1 MRSALRWML
10 ACFALCAPMMAS
22 AGTASGTLEVN
33 GKVFHLKHAYG
44 VSIEDWT
51 DRSKAATLL
60 IVSDKPVPEKIL
72 NERVSIFD
80 LRDAGVNGLKFE
92 FYSGG
97 ENYAMMIV
105 GAGVE
110 GSVSSSGTFDS
121 SQFTKFEPTKIAG
134 KVRDEKSFGDTNLKY
149 ELNFESD
156 VMPRTPKENPSAEDM
171 KAAQNTES
179 AKAYISFNEA
189 VREGDLDAIRAGVV
203 PERAEQM
210 DTPQFK
216 EMLGFVQSM
225 MPSDIKVLTANE
237 TGDTAELAVTG
248 KDDDVDKEGVVTLR
262 RLNGKWLVEG
272 ESWR

>member
-1 MRSALRWML
+1 MGTA
-10 ACFALCAPMMAS
+10 

-33 GKVFHLKHAYG
+33 GKVFQLKHAYG
-44 VSIEDWT
+44 LSIEDWT
-51 DRSKAATLL
+51 DKSKTATLL
-60 IVSDKPVPEKIL
+60 IVSDNPVPDKLL

-80 LRDAGVNGLKFE
+80 LRDAQVNGLKFE
-92 FYSGG
+92 FYSRG

-121 SQFTKFEPTKIAG
+121 SQFSTFESTKVAG
-134 KVRDEKSFGDTNLKY
+134 QIRDQKSFGNTNLNY
-149 ELNFESD
+149 ELEFESD
-156 VMPRTPKENPSAEDM
+156 VVPRTPKGKPSTADM
-171 KAAQNTES
+171 KAAQNAES

-189 VREGDLDAIRAGVV
+189 VREGDLAAIRAGVV

-225 MPSDIKVLTANE
+225 MPSDIKVLKASE
-237 TGDTAELAVTG
+237 TGDTAELMVTG